1 MTTPTLPAGSH
12 SAHQAEVG
20 RGHLARIYDLQQ
32 ALGGRSSAALEI
44 EEDTFRIREGYQDF
58 RVDEAEPASPL
69 RDFHQQP
76 EKSPLELAYF
86 GRTLQLTQ
94 LIGHFVSNGVEIPV
108 HYCITGAIILSRSE
122 RKFHV
127 WGEPK
132 LENYVLLP
140 KRFVKDPAVL
150 EQFESAD
157 LQIKDTVAD
166 RAEYTQMRI
175 CAVRAALVLTRS
187 LRHSLYQQWRAGDGA
202 EQRRLLVLSGN
213 IFDIPNSEL
222 SGNVVAIDP
231 QFYAPWQNSALL
243 EPALKTELY
252 NRSQLLR
259 VSKPGGDDGLAK
271 YMWYVR
277 LRKTKQ
283 AVPEFG
289 LLRCMI
295 VAEDEVAASAWA
307 DAVSTRLLDERIP
320 VTFPA
325 HDWDRLIF
333 PVKLCQD
340 YLESMI
346 PSRQTV
352 RSYFARD

>member
-1 MTTPTLPAGSH
+1 MTTLGPPTASH

-20 RGHLARIYDLQQ
+20 RGHLARIYDLLH
-32 ALGGRSSAALEI
+32 ALGGRTSAALEI

-58 RVDEAEPASPL
+58 RIDEAEPAAPL
-69 RDFHQQP
+69 RDFHHQP
-76 EKSPLELAYF
+76 ERSPLELAYF

-94 LIGHFVSNGVEIPV
+94 LIGHFVSGSVEIPV
-108 HYCITGAIILSRSE
+108 HYCITGAIILSRTE

-127 WGEPK
+127 WGQPK
-132 LENYVLLP
+132 LENHVLLP
-140 KRFVKDPAVL
+140 KQFVKDPSVL
-150 EQFESAD
+150 QQFESAD
-157 LQIKDTVAD
+157 LRISDSGAD
-166 RAEYTQMRI
+166 RPEYTQMRI
-175 CAVRAALVLTRS
+175 SAVRRALELTRN
-187 LRHSLYQQWRAGDGA
+187 LRHGLYQQWRASDGA

-231 QFYAPWQNSALL
+231 QFYAPWQNSGLL
-243 EPALKTELY
+243 EPALKTEAY

-259 VSKPGGDDGLAK
+259 VSKPGTGQDLAK
-271 YMWYVR
+271 FMWYVR

-283 AVPEFG
+283 AIPEFG

-320 VTFPA
+320 VTFPE

-346 PSRQTV
+346 PSRETV

>member
-1 MTTPTLPAGSH
+1 
-12 SAHQAEVG
+12 V
-20 RGHLARIYDLQQ
+20 
-32 ALGGRSSAALEI
+32 
-44 EEDTFRIREGYQDF
+44 
-58 RVDEAEPASPL
+58 AS
-69 RDFHQQP
+69 
-76 EKSPLELAYF
+76 
-86 GRTLQLTQ
+86 
-94 LIGHFVSNGVEIPV
+94 GVEIPV
-108 HYCITGAIILSRSE
+108 HYCITGAIILSRTE
-122 RKFHV
+122 RKFRV
-127 WGEPK
+127 WGQPQ

-140 KRFVKDPAVL
+140 KQFVKDPSILA
-150 EQFESAD
+150 QFESAD
-157 LQIKDTVAD
+157 LRIKDTGAD

-175 CAVRAALVLTRS
+175 CAVRAALELTRS
-187 LRHSLYQQWRAGDGA
+187 LRHGLYQQWRAGDGA
-202 EQRRLLVLSGN
+202 EQRKLLVLSGN

-243 EPALKTELY
+243 EPALKTEGF
-252 NRSQLLR
+252 NRSQLLL
-259 VSKPGGDDGLAK
+259 VSKPGTDGLAK

-283 AVPEFG
+283 AIPEFG

-320 VTFPA
+320 VTFPEK
-325 HDWDRLIF
+325 DWDRLIF

-346 PSRQTV
+346 PSRETV